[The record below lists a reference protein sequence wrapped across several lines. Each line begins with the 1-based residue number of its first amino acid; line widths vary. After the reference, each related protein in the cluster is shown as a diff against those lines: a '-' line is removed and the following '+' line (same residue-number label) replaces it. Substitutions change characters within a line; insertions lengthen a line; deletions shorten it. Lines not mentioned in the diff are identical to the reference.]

1 MDMTKWAQM
10 ALDWLMAYG
19 WQVVG
24 AIAILLFGRIIVGFL
39 TGIVRR
45 LMLKAKID
53 ETLTRF
59 VTGLTKGLLMT
70 FVFIAAVSAL
80 GVETT
85 SLIAVLGAAGLA
97 IGLALQASL
106 SNFASGVMLIIFRP
120 FKRGDYVEA
129 GGVSGTV
136 EEVAIFNT
144 VLKTPDNRK
153 VIVPNGDIVGGAI
166 TNYSAHETRRIDL
179 VFGIGYDDDLRKAKA
194 TLERLVGEDSRILTD
209 PAPTVAVS
217 ELADSSVN
225 LACRP
230 WVKSADYWDVRG
242 DLIEKVKLTFD
253 AEGISIPFPQQDV
266 HMHTVEA
273 PAA

>member
-1 MDMTKWAQM
+1 METTEWIQYV
-10 ALDWLMAYG
+10 LDWLQVYG
-19 WQVVG
+19 WQIVG
-24 AIAILLFGRIIVGFL
+24 ALAILFFGRIAVGIL
-39 TGIVRR
+39 TGIVRK
-45 LMLKAKID
+45 LLIKAKVD
-53 ETLTRF
+53 ETLVRF
-59 VTGLTKGLLMT
+59 VTGLTKGMLMT
-70 FVFIAAVSAL
+70 FVFIASVSAL

-85 SLIAVLGAAGLA
+85 SFIAVLGAAGLA
-97 IGLALQASL
+97 IGLALQSSL

-129 GGVSGTV
+129 GGVSGVV

-144 VLKTPDNRK
+144 VMKTPDNRK

-166 TNYSAHETRRIDL
+166 TNYSAHDTRRIDL
-179 VFGIGYDDDLRKAKA
+179 VFGIGYDDDIRKAKA
-194 TLERLVGEDSRILTD
+194 TLERLVGEDERILKD

-225 LACRP
+225 FVCRP
-230 WVKSADYWDVRG
+230 WVKTADYWDVRG
-242 DLIEKVKLTFD
+242 DLMEKVKLTFD

-266 HMHTVEA
+266 HMHTVNA

>member
-1 MDMTKWAQM
+1 MYSLA
-10 ALDWLMAYG
+10 
-19 WQVVG
+19 
-24 AIAILLFGRIIVGFL
+24 AIAILFIGRIIVGIL
-39 TGIVRR
+39 TGIVKR
-45 LMLKAKID
+45 LLTKADVD
-53 ETLTRF
+53 ETLIRF

-70 FVFIAAVSAL
+70 FVFIAAISSL

-85 SLIAVLGAAGLA
+85 SFIAILGAAGLA
-97 IGLALQASL
+97 IGLALQSSL

-120 FKRGDYVEA
+120 FNRGDYVEA
-129 GGVSGTV
+129 GGVSGV
-136 EEVAIFNT
+136 VDEIAIFNT

-179 VFGIGYDDDLRKAKA
+179 VFGIGYDDDIKKAKQ
-194 TLERLVGEDSRILTD
+194 TLERLVGEDSRILQD
-209 PAPTVAVS
+209 PAPTIAVS

-225 LACRP
+225 FVCRP
-230 WVKSADYWDVRG
+230 WVKTGDYWAVYF
-242 DLIEKVKLTFD
+242 DLLEKVKLTFD

-266 HMHTVEA
+266 HMHTVDS